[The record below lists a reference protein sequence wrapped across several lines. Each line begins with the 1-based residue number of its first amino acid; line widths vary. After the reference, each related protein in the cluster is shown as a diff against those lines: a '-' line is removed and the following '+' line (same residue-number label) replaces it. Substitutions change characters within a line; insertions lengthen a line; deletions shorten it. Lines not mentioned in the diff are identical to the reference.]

1 MKRNTGSVSSTLYCK
16 EWKKYR
22 NKKKGYNCLAEI
34 NHGSTGISSRKPT
47 ATSLKITQAQI
58 LIFK

>member
-1 MKRNTGSVSSTLYCK
+1 MIIWEFSIKN
-16 EWKKYR
+16 EKKYR

-47 ATSLKITQAQI
+47 ATSPKIIQAQI